1 MGSLIFTK
9 GLPILHK
16 SIQTDQRFVLTI
28 KQHMQIILIVLY
40 LIYVNNLKIYIWVPQ
55 VRFFQRVL
63 YVTKQPKP
71 FIIYIYL
78 YLLTQV
84 ANWAPQVSLPQ
95 HFGIGVPIYGIP
107 KFLGHF
113 LIPQQPDHTTF
124 YSKLQS
130 SVRCIDGSRWEPI
143 ESSEAKISAN
153 EISLLR
159 GSDRAKL
166 TLGAQGK
173 NSCRNVTL
181 SIIFAN
187 SYLNFSIQ

>member
-1 MGSLIFTK
+1 MTKISSLQCFLK
-9 GLPILHK
+9 VYMQ
-16 SIQTDQRFVLTI
+16 SIELRN
-28 KQHMQIILIVLY
+28 
-40 LIYVNNLKIYIWVPQ
+40 IY
-55 VRFFQRVL
+55 
-63 YVTKQPKP
+63 
-71 FIIYIYL
+71 IYIYL

-159 GSDRAKL
+159 GSYRAKL
-166 TLGAQGK
+166 TLGTQGK
-173 NSCRNVTL
+173 NSCRNITL